1 MGSFDEEKLVQRGLT
16 TAEWIAEL
24 HTLQS
29 NSSLDR
35 LLLWVDDVDPELLQ
49 IRGRM
54 LGQCPSGSGVSR
66 LQKIKRLEITMRH
79 SGSSSP
85 AYLSELVSGLRRNPH
100 PTIEYL
106 SIICLTDSN
115 STICVSEII
124 RRSTKLRKLSFF
136 DCKLGRLSEDAVG
149 SLASSIAEA
158 VQLNLDELV
167 FPESRDVRRLLELFR
182 KIFPAAADSRRR
194 YLRKLSF
201 KSVVIPKECWA
212 LLPALLVNISAVS
225 IEYHDVVYPWPPG
238 LMTSWWKAFAAGLKS
253 FPAMS
258 IAITLKYGRVFYTV
272 TVQVERHSTGSLR
285 VVQYGDNYVVG
296 LKSGSENSSRL
307 HNLQKEVVEHMFA
320 DYLWSRS
327 SITKLSFHWFGNKF
341 NTYERWWEVVF
352 QSLKSNTSVTS
363 LSLSGFNLTDVDF
376 EHLRSLLRVNLTIEE
391 VELVGSSW
399 QNNGKAALIEETL
412 ARNKKTARKFSIL
425 SASGFKFDNAK
436 LGRIFLCGS
445 PYAGKTQLKL
455 GMMRLHHKR
464 SKSASKPGKVSDA
477 FLERLK
483 LLELW
488 RTKGAEVE
496 VLMDNEEG
504 QVSLWDLAGQY
515 MFRALHDLIL
525 PRTNQSLIFVFAFN
539 PFREGSKKNI
549 KEEVYNAFALELE
562 EWLKFVASNCQT
574 GGDSEHLPQVLV
586 VITHRDL
593 TDKYPK
599 SFECGPGSVVLK
611 IVERFQS
618 TFQGVVKLV
627 SKVYHV
633 DAQARKDVRP
643 FLHDVLALMDD
654 WSKLHLVPVVCSHI
668 SSALLASAK
677 SFSASPVWSL
687 SAFYRF
693 CQEYDESLKN
703 ASPEILFIVASYL
716 HDVGRIIIVPECSGS
731 KNDEPLIIVDPN
743 WCTETFLGTLIAVGN
758 HFDVRGGSC
767 SGSTVFTTS
776 DGFIDE
782 QDLHALLDQ
791 TLHQMKGEGIDRN
804 RLADLLQRL
813 KLCYR
818 FDDGVPVRF
827 FIPIICGGLEEKCD
841 LRRRQLQWDD
851 DQTEGCQYVGYRLQ
865 CKDTRTTSFN
875 KGVFSR
881 FQIGLC
887 PKLKERFGIKAF
899 DGGISCGL
907 GVLRVMY
914 DGHVVLVESD
924 EVNGQHVDIM
934 VKSTQ
939 RGVKSPRT
947 RMQIISFLHEHFLQE
962 LQAFCASD
970 TGCPCISLV
979 VGVLRTSSVQNLVP
993 IQERRAPQHSIALEE
1008 LKNKFRLSVDLKFQD
1023 MGVEVDEESLL
1034 TFQHRWPDGELE
1046 LAKDALGPKD
1056 LTDVLSYIR
1065 EKVITSERE
1074 VQTSSNELRQMLTI
1088 LSGESIISAGKSS
1101 FMGRTADLS
1110 ELTME
1115 EEAGTSRGGASYS
1128 VAGAGDDIQISE
1140 DLKPLADFVGAKFDQ
1155 FGVKLDVVGRKIDRI
1170 ADLMYSVQ
1178 AELQQLKTG
1187 MLEMQKV
1194 MTDVS
1199 SSIDKLIGY
1208 SNSREDHSCPRRPYF
1223 SQHDS
1228 GFLHAAKA
1236 YVLRG
1241 QAVKLH
1247 FLCEARNQPH
1257 VVQDQ
1262 PGLALVIT
1270 EEEMSWVPFISKV
1283 SLKLIC
1289 TLISVGI
1296 HLVAGVQI
1304 DTGALCFTNLNTG
1317 ERLPM
1322 SSDLLEYMKRDSS
1335 VISVDPADPSVMQS
1349 WSLLQKYLGEKL
1361 NYGSYRSTFGLC
1373 RVRYRYS
1380 SDPYAWICESCVRKG
1395 TKPLKILD
1403 ECPPL

>member
-1 MGSFDEEKLVQRGLT
+1 MGSFDEEKLIRRGLT
-16 TAEWIAEL
+16 RAQWEAEL

-29 NSSLDR
+29 NSSLDK
-35 LLLWVDDVDPELLQ
+35 LSLCVDDLDAELLKF
-49 IRGRM
+49 RGKM
-54 LGQCPSGSGVSR
+54 LGQCLSGSGVSR
-66 LQKIKRLEITMRH
+66 LQNIKSLEI
-79 SGSSSP
+79 SVQEWSPISP

-100 PTIEYL
+100 PTIEDL
-106 SIICLTDSN
+106 SIKYLMDSG
-115 STICVSEII
+115 SAVFLSEII
-124 RRSTKLRKLSFF
+124 RLSTKLRELSFV
-136 DCKLGRLSEDAVG
+136 DCYWGCLSEDAVG
-149 SLASSIAEA
+149 SLALSIAEA
-158 VQLNLDELV
+158 VQLNLDEVVFAELV
-167 FPESRDVRRLLELFR
+167 FTVSPDIRKLFECFL
-182 KIFPAAADSRRR
+182 KIFPDAADSRRR

-201 KSVVIPKECWA
+201 KSRSAVVIPKECWE
-212 LLPALLVNISAVS
+212 LLPALLVNISAFSVEYRDV
-225 IEYHDVVYPWPPG
+225 EYHDVFNPRPPG
-238 LMTSWWKAFAAGLKS
+238 SKTSWWKEFADALKS
-253 FPAMS
+253 FPAMA
-258 IAITLKYGRVFYTV
+258 IAITLKYETSF
-272 TVQVERHSTGSLR
+272 
-285 VVQYGDNYVVG
+285 
-296 LKSGSENSSRL
+296 
-307 HNLQKEVVEHMFA
+307 VEHMVA
-320 DYLWSRS
+320 DYLRSSS
-327 SITKLSFHWFGNKF
+327 SITKLSFHIFGNNFKF
-341 NTYERWWEVVF
+341 YKRWWEEVF

-363 LSLSGFNLTDVDF
+363 LSLSGSNLTDVDF

-391 VELVGSSW
+391 VELVGTSW
-399 QNNGKAALIEETL
+399 QNTGKAALIEETL
-412 ARNKKTARKFSIL
+412 ARNKKAARKFSIL
-425 SASGFKFDNAK
+425 KAAGFKFDNAK
-436 LGRIFLCGS
+436 VGRIFLCGS

-455 GMMRLHHKR
+455 RMLRLHHKR
-464 SKSASKPGKVSDA
+464 SNSASKPGKFSDA

-483 LLELW
+483 LLEPR

-515 MFRALHDLIL
+515 IFRALHDLIL

-539 PFREGSKKNI
+539 PFREGSKKNM
-549 KEEVYNAFALELE
+549 KEDVYNAFALELE

-593 TDKYPK
+593 TDPK
-599 SFECGPGSVVLK
+599 SFECGPGSVVRK

-643 FLHDVLALMDD
+643 FLRDVLALMDD

-693 CQEYDESLKN
+693 CQEYDEGLNN

-743 WCTETFLGTLIAVGN
+743 WCTEAFLGTLIAVGN

-782 QDLHALLDQ
+782 QDLHALLEQ
-791 TLHQMKGEGIDRN
+791 TLQQMKGDGIERTL
-804 RLADLLQRL
+804 LADLLQRL

-818 FDDGVPVRF
+818 FGDGVHVRY

-851 DQTEGCQYVGYRLQ
+851 DQTEGCQYLGYRLQ
-865 CKDTRTTSFN
+865 CEDTRTTSFN

-887 PKLKERFGIKAF
+887 PKLMERFGIKAF

-924 EVNGQHVDIM
+924 EVNGQHMDIM

-1023 MGVEVDEESLL
+1023 MGAEVDEESLL

-1074 VQTSSNELRQMLTI
+1074 VQTCSNELRQMLTI
-1088 LSGESIISAGKSS
+1088 LSGESINSAGKSS

-1115 EEAGTSRGGASYS
+1115 EEAGTSRGGTSHS
-1128 VAGAGDDIQISE
+1128 VAGAGDNIQIPE
-1140 DLKPLADFVGAKFDQ
+1140 NLQPLARFVGERFDQ
-1155 FGVKLDVVGRKIDRI
+1155 LGVKLDVVERKIDHI
-1170 ADLMYSVQ
+1170 ANLMYSVK

-1187 MLEMQKV
+1187 MVEMQKV

-1199 SSIDKLIGY
+1199 SSIDKLIGL
-1208 SNSREDHSCPRRPYF
+1208 SISREDHSCPRRPYF
-1223 SQHDS
+1223 SQNDS
-1228 GFLHAAKA
+1228 GYLPGAKA

-1241 QAVKLH
+1241 QAVRLH
-1247 FLCEARNQPH
+1247 FLCEARGQAH

-1262 PGLALVIT
+1262 PGLQLVIT
-1270 EEEMSWVPFISKV
+1270 EEEMSWVPFISRI
-1283 SLKLIC
+1283 SLKLIS
-1289 TLISVGI
+1289 TLISVGVQ
-1296 HLVAGVQI
+1296 LVAGVQV
-1304 DTGALCFTNLNTG
+1304 DLEALRFANLDTG

-1322 SSDLLEYMKRDSS
+1322 SKELLVFMKRDGGG
-1335 VISVDPADPSVMQS
+1335 ISVDPTDPRVLQS
-1349 WSLLQKYLGEKL
+1349 WSLLQKCLEKNSTMAHTAVPLGFVEL
-1361 NYGSYRSTFGLC
+1361 DTDTVAIRMHGSVSL
-1373 RVRYRYS
+1373 V
-1380 SDPYAWICESCVRKG
+1380 
-1395 TKPLKILD
+1395 
-1403 ECPPL
+1403 